1 MDTTEGPCVSFP
13 SPDPTPQSEPG
24 SGTPPETPK
33 PRRSGGPRT
42 PAGKRRS
49 SLNAVRHC
57 ARARSYVESIWH
69 NMSDL
74 GEDPREFRDMLG
86 LLIKAHQP
94 TDAAQMMLVEE
105 IASLR
110 WQRRRNERAQSG
122 LVALNL
128 ESMVRERERRAMQIE
143 RRPDPDARQ
152 QDVLDRGLL
161 YTEDCPTKFIEAL
174 RWIDLLSD
182 MAKRLEFAEAAPT
195 LQFLYGKNPAMR
207 GVYIVGL
214 FRGLAERQV
223 EVRRDSAE
231 YKDLARA
238 LAGEESEV
246 LAEYALYCRENV
258 EVTRA
263 MREEAMAPAGSVKWR
278 LLIRQLTSIDRQ
290 IERKTRLLLAMQRAA
305 RRTAKS
311 RRKEAKSLMEMVD
324 PGRPEP
330 QQF

>member
-1 MDTTEGPCVSFP
+1 M
-13 SPDPTPQSEPG
+13 
-24 SGTPPETPK
+24 
-33 PRRSGGPRT
+33 
-42 PAGKRRS
+42 AGKRRS
-49 SLNAVRHC
+49 SLNSLRHGG
-57 ARARSYVESIWH
+57 RARSYVESLWH
-69 NMSDL
+69 NMADL

-94 TDAAQMMLVEE
+94 ANAAQMMLVEE

-128 ESMVRERERRAMQIE
+128 ESMLRERERRAMQIE

-152 QDVLDRGLL
+152 KDVLERGLL

-174 RWIDLLSD
+174 RWIGLLKD

-207 GVYIVGL
+207 GVYIAGL
-214 FRGLAERQV
+214 FRNLVESQV
-223 EVRRDSAE
+223 EVKRDSAE
-231 YKDLARA
+231 YKDLVRA
-238 LAGEESEV
+238 LAAEESEV
-246 LAEYALYCRENV
+246 LAAYAVYCQENV

-278 LLIRQLTSIDRQ
+278 LLIRQQTALDRH
-290 IERKTRLLLAMQRAA
+290 IERKTMLLLKMQRADLRA
-305 RRTAKS
+305 AEIHRE
-311 RRKEAKSLMEMVD
+311 EAKSLMKIVD

-330 QQF
+330 EKF